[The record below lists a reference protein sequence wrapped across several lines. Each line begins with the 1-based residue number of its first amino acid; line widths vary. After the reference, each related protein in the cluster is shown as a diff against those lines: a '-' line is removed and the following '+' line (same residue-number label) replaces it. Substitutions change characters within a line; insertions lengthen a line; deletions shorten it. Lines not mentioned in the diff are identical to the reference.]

1 MVEISNIKDKCFA
14 ERHGGGCVVLSVRL
28 SCNPRC
34 PFYKPVGCEDW
45 IRREVGDEI
54 WLIPQE
60 EYYAEHA
67 AKK

>member
-1 MVEISNIKDKCFA
+1 MVEISNIKEKCFA
-14 ERHGGGCVVLSVRL
+14 EFRGGCAVLSVRL
-28 SCNPRC
+28 TCSPRC
-34 PFYKPVGCEDW
+34 PFYKPAGCEDW